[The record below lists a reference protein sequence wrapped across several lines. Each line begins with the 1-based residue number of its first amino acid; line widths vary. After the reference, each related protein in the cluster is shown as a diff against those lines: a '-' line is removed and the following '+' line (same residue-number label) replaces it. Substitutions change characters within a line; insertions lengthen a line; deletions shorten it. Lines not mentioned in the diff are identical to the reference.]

1 MNPPVSLPNGGPRQA
16 EPKLHPVRGLGR
28 AVFVYFI
35 AVFASILL
43 AAVFDNFFVL
53 PPVEVDEALSLVNT
67 APAALTMVRNIGAY
81 ALPTTVNVSFLTVYV
96 WPVLS
101 FLGNTK
107 DEEPSASVLTR
118 VIRAPQVVATVA
130 LVGWTSSYTQCTAPR
145 SPPRASLC
153 AWRSVGDSGAGKPP
167 GTSIL
172 TFPSERSSRW
182 PPASGV
188 PAFLL
193 HQAPREEEYL
203 WNLTIDDPPPNL
215 APGNFIYLQVRQKN
229 SQWAWGSLSFV
240 G

>member
-130 LVGWTSSYTQCTAPR
+130 LVGWTSSFFFITGIDLAT
-145 SPPRASLC
+145 LE
-153 AWRSVGDSGAGKPP
+153 
-167 GTSIL
+167 
-172 TFPSERSSRW
+172 FPVASERLVYVATTFAAMF
-182 PPASGV
+182 ASGYL
-188 PAFLL
+188 PLWLSIF
-193 HQAPREEEYL
+193 PR
-203 WNLTIDDPPPNL
+203 I
-215 APGNFIYLQVRQKN
+215 
-229 SQWAWGSLSFV
+229 S
-240 G
+240 